1 MRLAKGILALALILP
16 AVAQAANL
24 VVIEARGIALRAG
37 QSVDS
42 TKPLTLKQGQHVT
55 LITPAGATLKL
66 DGPYDKAPD
75 ADQGQGVA
83 VGTMLAALVTQRQA
97 RIGEVGTTRG
107 LAPNTLPDP
116 WVLDA
121 SRTGTV
127 CLQEGAM
134 PIFWRPD
141 ATGAADVTVMPADR
155 SWRADARWPAGADR
169 ITIATQVPV
178 HGGASYFVTIGGT
191 QSSLTVAAVPA
202 ILNNDSMRAAWMAEK
217 GCESQAEALLRP
229 QG

>member
-1 MRLAKGILALALILP
+1 MRLAKGIFALALVLP
-16 AVAQAANL
+16 VAAQAANL
-24 VVIEARGIALRAG
+24 IVIEARGIALRAG

-42 TKPLTLKQGQHVT
+42 TKALTLKQGQHVT
-55 LITPAGATLKL
+55 LITPTGATLKL

-134 PIFWRPD
+134 PVFWRPE
-141 ATGAADVTVMPADR
+141 AQAAADVTVMPADR
-155 SWRADARWPAGADR
+155 SWRASARWPAGADR
-169 ITIATQVPV
+169 ITIATQVPIR
-178 HGGASYFVTIGGT
+178 GGASYFVTVGGT
-191 QSSLTVAAVPA
+191 QSSLNVAAVPA
-202 ILNNDSMRAAWMAEK
+202 ILTNDSMRAAWMAEK